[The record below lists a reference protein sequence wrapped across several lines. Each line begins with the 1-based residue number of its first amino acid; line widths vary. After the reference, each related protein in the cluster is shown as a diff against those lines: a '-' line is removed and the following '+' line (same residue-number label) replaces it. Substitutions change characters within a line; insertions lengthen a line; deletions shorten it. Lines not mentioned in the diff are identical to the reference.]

1 MDTRE
6 LLRTLDSMLASAPGR
21 MSFVVT
27 DVPQSLSRL
36 EALLDGAI
44 AAARRHRIPLAEVQL
59 DMASF
64 PEIGPFYWHVPV
76 VDTARSGVM
85 RLVFEPVTLAEPAAA
100 AVVGAHATA

>member
-1 MDTRE
+1 MDIRE

-27 DVPQSLSRL
+27 DVPQSMARL
-36 EALLDGAI
+36 EALLDGAL

-64 PEIGPFYWHVPV
+64 PEMGPFYWHVPV
-76 VDTARSGVM
+76 VDTARTGVM
-85 RLVFEPVTLAEPAAA
+85 RLVFEPVSLAEPVPAAA
-100 AVVGAHATA
+100 MGAHATA